1 MYDFINENFTDN
13 TLVASLDARDWEMMP
28 FYTDV
33 DLYFSSIFNSYRNPF
48 DELKNI

>member
-1 MYDFINENFTDN
+1 
-13 TLVASLDARDWEMMP
+13 MMP

-48 DELKNI
+48 DELKKYLKLHSIFYTILKLSIKLKILKNQD